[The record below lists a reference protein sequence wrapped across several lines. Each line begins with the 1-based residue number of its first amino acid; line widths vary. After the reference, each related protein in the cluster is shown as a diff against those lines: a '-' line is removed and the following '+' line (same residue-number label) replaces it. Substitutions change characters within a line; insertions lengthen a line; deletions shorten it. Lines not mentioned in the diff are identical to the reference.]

1 MCKGKEVLK
10 SPLPG
15 AQSKFSGEKAWV
27 LWGFKG
33 KPGLGGLA
41 QNVGQS
47 LSFLLEA
54 TDANRAG
61 K

>member
-15 AQSKFSGEKAWV
+15 AQRKYGGQKASV

-33 KPGLGGLA
+33 KLGLGGLA

-47 LSFLLEA
+47 PSSLL
-54 TDANRAG
+54 
-61 K
+61 